1 MKVLVLGSDGLLG
14 SRLLAELKPNRNLEA
29 VGTSRHN
36 SSDYFFEF
44 TLRNLINLVRTVKP
58 DYIINCIAV
67 TSSNSGWLKSI
78 RVNSLLP
85 ITLALL
91 SKFFSFQ
98 VIHFS
103 TNAVFSG
110 QGKINSESSLIFPKS
125 KYAFT
130 KAMGD
135 ISFFGSLI
143 IRTSFVGDHS
153 SSTDSMDLVSRLKR
167 EKNGSTYKIEED
179 YYWNG
184 VTLDVI
190 VVLIR
195 NFMIEGRRLNGIFHL
210 FSSEILL
217 RHQLVEMI
225 LEKLNKSNVKVSC
238 VGQVF
243 LKNFALSTGRRE
255 DHLWLWNLAGY
266 KKVPT
271 LSSLILEMKINPF
284 V

>member
-44 TLRNLINLVRTVKP
+44 SVRNLINLVRTVKP
-58 DYIINCIAV
+58 DYIVNCIAV
-67 TSSNSGWLKSI
+67 TSSDSRWLKSI

-153 SSTDSMDLVSRLKR
+153 SSTDSIDLVSRLKR
-167 EKNGSTYKIEED
+167 EKSGSIFKIEED
-179 YYWNG
+179 YFWNG

-190 VVLIR
+190 LVLIR
-195 NFMIEGRRLNGIFHL
+195 AFVVEGRRLNGVFHF
-210 FSSEILL
+210 FSAESLL
-217 RHQLVEMI
+217 RHQVVEMI
-225 LEKLNKSNVKVSC
+225 LEKVNKSNVKVSY
-238 VGQVF
+238 VSQVYF
-243 LKNFALSTGRRE
+243 KNFALSTE
-255 DHLWLWNLAGY
+255 MKESHLWLWNLAGF

-271 LSSLILEMKINPF
+271 FRELLMDMKIG
-284 V
+284 

>member
-14 SRLLAELKPNRNLEA
+14 SRLLAELKSNRNLKA

-44 TLRNLINLVRTVKP
+44 TVRNLINLVRTVKP

-103 TNAVFSG
+103 TNVVFSG

-167 EKNGSTYKIEED
+167 EKSGSIYKIEED

-184 VTLDVI
+184 GTVDVI
-190 VVLIR
+190 LALIR
-195 NFMIEGRRLNGIFHL
+195 AFMVEGRRLNGVFHF
-210 FSSEILL
+210 FSVESLL
-217 RHQLVEMI
+217 RHQVVEMI
-225 LEKLNKSNVKVSC
+225 LEKVNKSNVKVSC
-238 VGQVF
+238 VSPVF
-243 LKNFALSTGRRE
+243 FKNFALSTGKKE
-255 DHLWLWNLAGY
+255 SHLWLWNLAGF

-271 LSSLILEMKINPF
+271 FRELLMDMKIG
-284 V
+284 

>member
-44 TLRNLINLVRTVKP
+44 TVRNLINLLRTVKP

-153 SSTDSMDLVSRLKR
+153 SSTNSMDLVSRLKR
-167 EKNGSTYKIEED
+167 EKSGSIYKIEED

-184 VTLDVI
+184 VTVDVI
-190 VVLIR
+190 LALIR
-195 NFMIEGRRLNGIFHL
+195 AFMVEGRRL
-210 FSSEILL
+210 
-217 RHQLVEMI
+217 
-225 LEKLNKSNVKVSC
+225 LEKVNKSNVKVSC
-238 VGQVF
+238 VSPVF
-243 LKNFALSTGRRE
+243 FKNFALSTE
-255 DHLWLWNLAGY
+255 KKENHLWLWNLAGF

-271 LSSLILEMKINPF
+271 FRELLMDMKIG
-284 V
+284 

>member
-44 TLRNLINLVRTVKP
+44 TVRNLINLLRTVKP

-153 SSTDSMDLVSRLKR
+153 SSTNSMDLVSRLKR
-167 EKNGSTYKIEED
+167 EKSGSIYKIEED

-184 VTLDVI
+184 VTVDVI
-190 VVLIR
+190 LALIR
-195 NFMIEGRRLNGIFHL
+195 AFMVEGRRLNGVFHF
-210 FSSEILL
+210 FSVESLL
-217 RHQLVEMI
+217 RHQVVEMI
-225 LEKLNKSNVKVSC
+225 LEKVNKSNVKVSC
-238 VGQVF
+238 VSPVF
-243 LKNFALSTGRRE
+243 FKNFALSTE
-255 DHLWLWNLAGY
+255 KKENHLWLWNLAGF

-271 LSSLILEMKINPF
+271 FRELLMDMKIG
-284 V
+284 

>member
-153 SSTDSMDLVSRLKR
+153 SSTNSMDLVSRLKR
-167 EKNGSTYKIEED
+167 EKSGSIYKIEED

-184 VTLDVI
+184 VTVDVI
-190 VVLIR
+190 LALIR
-195 NFMIEGRRLNGIFHL
+195 AFMVEGRRLNGVFHF
-210 FSSEILL
+210 FSVESLL
-217 RHQLVEMI
+217 RHQVVEMI
-225 LEKLNKSNVKVSC
+225 LEKVNKSNVKVSC
-238 VGQVF
+238 VSPVF
-243 LKNFALSTGRRE
+243 FKNFALSTE
-255 DHLWLWNLAGY
+255 KKESHLWLWNLAGF

-271 LSSLILEMKINPF
+271 FRELLMDMKIG
-284 V
+284 

>member
-14 SRLLAELKPNRNLEA
+14 SRLLAELKPNRNLAA

-44 TLRNLINLVRTVKP
+44 SVGNLINLVRTVRP

-67 TSSNSGWLKSI
+67 TSSNSRWLRSI

-110 QGKINSESSLIFPKS
+110 LGKINSESSLLFPKS

-130 KAMGD
+130 KALGD
-135 ISFFGSLI
+135 LSFFGSLI

-153 SSTDSMDLVSRLKR
+153 SSSDSMDLVSRLKR
-167 EKNGSTYKIEED
+167 EKNGSIYKIEED

-184 VTLDVI
+184 VTVDVI
-190 VVLIR
+190 LVLIGA
-195 NFMIEGRRLNGIFHL
+195 FVVEGRRLNGVFHF
-210 FSSEILL
+210 FSVESLL
-217 RHQLVEMI
+217 RHQVVEMI
-225 LEKLNKSNVKVSC
+225 LEKVNKSNVKVSC
-238 VGQVF
+238 VSQVF
-243 LKNFALSTGRRE
+243 FKNFALSTE
-255 DHLWLWNLAGY
+255 MKESHLLLWNLAGF

-271 LSSLILEMKINPF
+271 FRELLMDMKIG
-284 V
+284 

>member
-85 ITLALL
+85 ITLAVL

-153 SSTDSMDLVSRLKR
+153 SSTNSMDLVSRLKR
-167 EKNGSTYKIEED
+167 EKSGSIYKIEED

-184 VTLDVI
+184 VTVDVI
-190 VVLIR
+190 LALIR
-195 NFMIEGRRLNGIFHL
+195 AFMVEGRRLNGVFHF
-210 FSSEILL
+210 FSVESLL
-217 RHQLVEMI
+217 RHQVVEMI
-225 LEKLNKSNVKVSC
+225 LEKVNKSNVKVSC
-238 VGQVF
+238 VSPVF
-243 LKNFALSTGRRE
+243 FKNFALSTE
-255 DHLWLWNLAGY
+255 KKESHLWLWNLAGF

-271 LSSLILEMKINPF
+271 FRELLMDMKIG
-284 V
+284 

>member
-44 TLRNLINLVRTVKP
+44 TVRNLINLVRTVKP

-153 SSTDSMDLVSRLKR
+153 SSTNSMDLVSRLKR
-167 EKNGSTYKIEED
+167 EKSGSIYKIEED

-184 VTLDVI
+184 VTVDVI
-190 VVLIR
+190 LALIR
-195 NFMIEGRRLNGIFHL
+195 AFMVEGRRLNGVFHF
-210 FSSEILL
+210 FSVESLL
-217 RHQLVEMI
+217 RHQVVEMI
-225 LEKLNKSNVKVSC
+225 LEKVKKSNVKVSC
-238 VGQVF
+238 VSPVF
-243 LKNFALSTGRRE
+243 FKNFALSTE
-255 DHLWLWNLAGY
+255 KKESHLWLWNLAGF

-271 LSSLILEMKINPF
+271 FRELLMDMKIG
-284 V
+284 

>member
-44 TLRNLINLVRTVKP
+44 TVRNLINLVRTVKP

-153 SSTDSMDLVSRLKR
+153 SSTNSMDLVSRLKR
-167 EKNGSTYKIEED
+167 ERSGSIYKIEED

-184 VTLDVI
+184 VTVDVI
-190 VVLIR
+190 LALIR
-195 NFMIEGRRLNGIFHL
+195 AFMVEGRRLNGVFHF
-210 FSSEILL
+210 FSVESLL
-217 RHQLVEMI
+217 RHQVVEMI
-225 LEKLNKSNVKVSC
+225 LEKVNKSNVKVSC
-238 VGQVF
+238 VSPVF
-243 LKNFALSTGRRE
+243 FKNFALSTE
-255 DHLWLWNLAGY
+255 KKESHLWLWNLAGF

-271 LSSLILEMKINPF
+271 FRELLMDMKIG
-284 V
+284 

>member
-1 MKVLVLGSDGLLG
+1 MKVLVLGSNGLLG
-14 SRLLAELKPNRNLEA
+14 SRLLEELKPNRNLEA
-29 VGTSRHN
+29 VGTSRRN

-44 TLRNLINLVRTVKP
+44 SVRNLMNLVRTVKP

-91 SKFFSFQ
+91 SKFSSFQ

-167 EKNGSTYKIEED
+167 EKSGSIYKIEED

-184 VTLDVI
+184 VTVDVI
-190 VVLIR
+190 LALIR
-195 NFMIEGRRLNGIFHL
+195 AFMVEGRRLNGVFHF
-210 FSSEILL
+210 FSVESLL
-217 RHQLVEMI
+217 RHQVVEMI
-225 LEKLNKSNVKVSC
+225 LEKVNKSNVKVSC
-238 VGQVF
+238 VSPVF
-243 LKNFALSTGRRE
+243 FKNFALSTGKKE
-255 DHLWLWNLAGY
+255 SHLWLWNLAGF

-271 LSSLILEMKINPF
+271 FRELLMDMKIG
-284 V
+284 

>member
-44 TLRNLINLVRTVKP
+44 TVRNLINLVRTVKP

-153 SSTDSMDLVSRLKR
+153 SSTNSMDLVSRLKR
-167 EKNGSTYKIEED
+167 EKSGSIYKIEED

-184 VTLDVI
+184 VTVDVI
-190 VVLIR
+190 LALIR
-195 NFMIEGRRLNGIFHL
+195 AFMVEGRRLNGVFHF
-210 FSSEILL
+210 FSVESLL
-217 RHQLVEMI
+217 RHQVVEMI
-225 LEKLNKSNVKVSC
+225 LEKVNKSNVKVSC
-238 VGQVF
+238 VSPVF
-243 LKNFALSTGRRE
+243 FKNFALSTE
-255 DHLWLWNLAGY
+255 KKESHLWLWNLAGF

-271 LSSLILEMKINPF
+271 FRELLMDMKIG
-284 V
+284 

>member
-14 SRLLAELKPNRNLEA
+14 SRLLAELKSNRNLKA

-44 TLRNLINLVRTVKP
+44 TVRNLINLVRTVKP

-103 TNAVFSG
+103 TNVVFSG

-153 SSTDSMDLVSRLKR
+153 YSTNSMDLVSRLKR
-167 EKNGSTYKIEED
+167 EKSGSIYKIEED

-184 VTLDVI
+184 VTVDVI
-190 VVLIR
+190 LALIR
-195 NFMIEGRRLNGIFHL
+195 AFMVEGRRLNGVFHF
-210 FSSEILL
+210 FSVESLL
-217 RHQLVEMI
+217 RHQVVEMI
-225 LEKLNKSNVKVSC
+225 LEKVNKSNVKVSC
-238 VGQVF
+238 VSPVF
-243 LKNFALSTGRRE
+243 FKNFALSTE
-255 DHLWLWNLAGY
+255 KKESHLWLWSLAGF

-271 LSSLILEMKINPF
+271 FRELLMDMKIG
-284 V
+284 